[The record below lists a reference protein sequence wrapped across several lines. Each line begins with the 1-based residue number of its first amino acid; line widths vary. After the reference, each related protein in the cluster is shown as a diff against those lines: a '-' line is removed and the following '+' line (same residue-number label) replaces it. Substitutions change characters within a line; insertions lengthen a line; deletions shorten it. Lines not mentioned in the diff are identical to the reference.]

1 MQTLPTHYQ
10 QISVEV
16 VKKIIEEL
24 HAKKISSDRSMSIET
39 SGKPPLP
46 RGLLCRR
53 GISHDKA

>member
-24 HAKKISSDRSMSIET
+24 HAKKMSSDLSMRIET
-39 SGKPPLP
+39 SSKPPLPLP
-46 RGLLCRR
+46 RGLLCRK
-53 GISHDKA
+53 GNPQ